1 MRALKPTPSRLVQD
15 GRVVDFGLFERPFE
29 RLDLDEVAV
38 FNPRVV
44 PASLQRLRLKE
55 WQHVAV
61 VGEELTLGLAIVNTH
76 YLGSSFLYVAERASE
91 RYTEHHREVPPH
103 RVQLARTLYDG
114 WSAVNARRYR
124 IRIRNRLAGGYH
136 RVSFEVAESRRGP
149 ALWGELELTAD
160 LGQVQPLVAVLP
172 LGPNRPLYTHK
183 MPCPVRGVVGVGE
196 RRYLLDPARDLAL
209 LDVQKTYYPYRT
221 WWRWATFAGHDGDGR
236 VLAANLVHNVIE
248 RDEVHN
254 ENVAWIDGD
263 MLPMGAARFRMGED
277 LDQPWKVATTDG
289 RCKLDFTPRGRRSG
303 RIQLGLISSDYHQPY
318 GAFSGE
324 IMDRH
329 NRTRRV
335 SDLPGV
341 TERHDARF

>member
-1 MRALKPTPSRLVQD
+1 MRTLQPTPTRLVQD
-15 GRVVDFGLFERPFE
+15 GRVVEYGLFERPFE
-29 RLDLDEVAV
+29 RLELDQVAIYD
-38 FNPRVV
+38 PRVV
-44 PASLQRLRLKE
+44 PAALQRLRLKE

-61 VGEELTLGLAIVNTH
+61 VSEELTLGLAIIDTQ
-76 YLGSSFLYVAERASE
+76 YLGSSFVYVAEHADG
-91 RYTEHHREVPPH
+91 RYTEHHREVAPG

-114 WSAVNARRYR
+114 WSTIAARRYR

-136 RVSFEVAESRRGP
+136 RLSFEVAASRRAP

-160 LGQVQPLVAVLP
+160 LSRVQPLVAVLP

-183 MPCPVRGVVGVGE
+183 APCPVRGVVGVGE

-221 WWRWATFAGHDGDGR
+221 WWRWATFAGYDDRGR

-254 ENVAWIDGD
+254 ENVVWIDGD
-263 MLPMGAARFRMGED
+263 LVPVGAARFRAED
-277 LDQPWKVATTDG
+277 GLEEPWKVATTDG

-303 RIQLGLISSDYHQPY
+303 RIQLGLVSSDYHQPY
-318 GAFSGE
+318 GRFSGE

-329 NRTRRV
+329 NRTIQV
-335 SDLPGV
+335 NELSGV
-341 TERHDARF
+341 TERHNARF